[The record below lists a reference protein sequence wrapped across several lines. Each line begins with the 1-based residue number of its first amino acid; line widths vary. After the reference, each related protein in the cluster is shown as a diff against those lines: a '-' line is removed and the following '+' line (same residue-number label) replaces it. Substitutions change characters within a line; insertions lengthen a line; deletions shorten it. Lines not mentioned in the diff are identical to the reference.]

1 MIALRIYEQVLFLFY
16 RDIMKTMINIFILIE
31 VVKTME
37 KKVENLLLDFSHTYP
52 QGIEKNIE
60 NLKRIDLSDL
70 SGTTMYCSPEAKQEI
85 EKRLT
90 HYVPHGIHFLDNGN
104 YHYMTKIFTEK
115 IHHSFSLVL
124 FDHHNDMHQPLIHD
138 LTSCGSWAA
147 EMLQEN
153 AYLKQLILIGPSPKT
168 IKEIPE
174 DFQKKLVCI
183 SINEIEED
191 SAQKEIQKI
200 DMSHPAYISIDKDVL
215 DRYWARTNWDQGNM
229 SIRTLEIILKEI
241 FQNQKVIG
249 VDICGECNLQEPLNQ
264 LIDDQ
269 MINHMTN
276 DILYHFIEKYL

>member
-1 MIALRIYEQVLFLFY
+1 
-16 RDIMKTMINIFILIE
+16 MKE
-31 VVKTME
+31 
-37 KKVENLLLDFSHTYP
+37 KVENLLLDFSHIYS
-52 QGIEKNIE
+52 QDIEKNIQ

-85 EKRLT
+85 EKRLA
-90 HYVPHGIHFLDNGN
+90 HYGPHGIHFLDNGN

-115 IHHSFSLVL
+115 IHYPFSLVL
-124 FDHHNDMHQPLIHD
+124 FDHHNDMQQPLIHD

-153 AYLKQLILIGPSPKT
+153 TNLKQLILIGPSPKT
-168 IKEIPE
+168 IKEISE

-200 DMSHPAYISIDKDVL
+200 DMSLPAYISIDKDVL
-215 DRYWARTNWDQGNM
+215 DRYWARTNWNQGHM
-229 SIRTLEIILKEI
+229 SIRTLEMLLKEV
-241 FQNQKVIG
+241 FQNQEVIG

-264 LIDDQ
+264 LVEDQ
-269 MINHMTN
+269 KINHATN
-276 DILYHFIEKYL
+276 DILYHFLSRYLT

>member
-1 MIALRIYEQVLFLFY
+1 
-16 RDIMKTMINIFILIE
+16 MKE
-31 VVKTME
+31 
-37 KKVENLLLDFSHTYP
+37 KVENLLLDFSHTYP

-70 SGTTMYCSPEAKQEI
+70 TGTTMYCSPESKQEI
-85 EKRLT
+85 EKRLA
-90 HYVPHGIHFLDNGN
+90 HYGPHGIHFLDNGN

-115 IHHSFSLVL
+115 IHYPFSLVL

-153 AYLKQLILIGPSPKT
+153 TYLKQLILIGPSPKT

-200 DMSHPAYISIDKDVL
+200 DMSVPAYISIDKDVL
-215 DRYWARTNWDQGNM
+215 DRYWARTNWNQGHM
-229 SIRTLEIILKEI
+229 SIRTLEMLLKEV
-241 FQNQKVIG
+241 FQNQEVIG

-264 LIDDQ
+264 LVEDQ
-269 MINHMTN
+269 KINHTTN
-276 DILYHFIEKYL
+276 DILYHFLSRYMI